1 MTDAKTIGRKKIIEA
16 ISRKNG
22 MRPDE
27 VRAVVHEIFEQI
39 TTGLV
44 KGDRFEFRGF
54 GIFESINRQAKVGR
68 NPKAPKKAVNIPA
81 CNAAKFTPGK
91 RLKKLVESNKA

>member
-1 MTDAKTIGRKKIIEA
+1 MAKKKTIDRKKIIEA

-27 VRAVVHEIFEQI
+27 VRAVIEEFLEQI

-54 GIFESINRQAKVGR
+54 GVFEVVERKAKVGR
-68 NPKAPKKAVNIPA
+68 NPKDPGKAVPIPA
-81 CNAAKFTPGK
+81 CNIAKFTPGK
-91 RLKKLVESNKA
+91 KLKKLVEAK